1 MATDARG
8 HTVPTGSD
16 FAQRKS
22 LTDLSLSIPSI
33 KSVASKAAAT
43 LYLATLSDAGITPS
57 VANPVWAWRSD
68 TQALMRH
75 DGAAWTR
82 ISPRKSLAGS
92 ALNGGQIAAGKGGT
106 SVGSALTITC
116 DGTEALVAVR
126 ANRLHIDG
134 SGAGYVGVRL
144 DGVSVGDER
153 RVYSSWGAFS
163 TYSPDWTWPI
173 AVTPGTHT
181 VAAFV
186 STDPASANAIY
197 LEGSGIICWN
207 I

>member
-22 LTDLSLSIPSI
+22 ITDLSLSVPSI
-33 KSVASKAAAT
+33 KSCASLSAAT
-43 LYLATLSDAGITPS
+43 LHLTDLANKSIKPS
-57 VANPVWAWRSD
+57 VAAPVYVYRSD
-68 TQALMRH
+68 LNALMVH
-75 DGAAWTR
+75 DGATWTR

-92 ALNGGQIAAGKGGT
+92 ALDGAQLAAGVGGT
-106 SVGSALTITC
+106 TVGAALTITC

-126 ANRLHIDG
+126 ANRLRLDG

-186 STDPASANAIY
+186 SADSASANAVY
-197 LEGSGIICWN
+197 LDGSGIICWN